1 MVNFFRP
8 QFYAMK
14 VDPTLKYA
22 WINIPKNASSFIQ
35 KALDDN
41 KWNDVPDDLINSIA
55 ESPSI
60 KKLVVLRDPVE
71 RWISGFAEC
80 WADHDNILDLL
91 DSNTFYDTV
100 QKNPVYD
107 DHTEYQHRFIGN
119 AQNLQYIY
127 MQKPATFDD
136 YKINK
141 FYKLLGAWIRRTGGV
156 VNFDNYQNPTNPASN
171 NPNKIAIIK
180 ELSAYCNK
188 NNIIKDIHKKDYELF
203 ERYERFTN

>member
-8 QFYAMK
+8 TSYAMK

-22 WINIPKNASSFIQ
+22 WINIPKNASSFVQ

-55 ESPSI
+55 ESPNI

-80 WADHDNILDLL
+80 WMDHDDILDLL
-91 DSNTFYDTV
+91 DSDVFYDTV

-107 DHTEYQHRFIGN
+107 DHTEYQHRFIGK

-127 MQKPATFDD
+127 MQKNG
-136 YKINK
+136 INK
-141 FYKLLGAWIRRTGGV
+141 FYKLLGAWIKRTGGFAE
-156 VNFDNYQNPTNPASN
+156 FDNYQNPTNPASN
-171 NPNKIAIIK
+171 NPNKVAIVK
-180 ELSAYCNK
+180 KLSAYCK
-188 NNIIKDIHKKDYELF
+188 QDNNISNLHKKDYELL
-203 ERYERFTN
+203 EQYEKFTN

>member
-8 QFYAMK
+8 KSYAMK

-35 KALDDN
+35 KALGDN

-55 ESPSI
+55 ESSNI

-107 DHTEYQHRFIGN
+107 DHTEYQHRFIGK

-127 MQKPATFDD
+127 MQKNG
-136 YKINK
+136 INK
-141 FYKLLGAWIRRTGGV
+141 FYKLLGAWIKRTGGFAE
-156 VNFDNYQNPTNPASN
+156 FDNYQNPTNPASN
-171 NPNKIAIIK
+171 NPNKVAIVK
-180 ELSAYCNK
+180 KLSAYCK
-188 NNIIKDIHKKDYELF
+188 QDNNISNLHKKDYELL
-203 ERYERFTN
+203 EQYEKFTN

>member
-8 QFYAMK
+8 PSYAMK

-22 WINIPKNASSFIQ
+22 WINIPKNASSFVQ

-55 ESPSI
+55 ESPNI

-107 DHTEYQHRFIGN
+107 DHTEYQHRFIGK

-127 MQKPATFDD
+127 MQKNG
-136 YKINK
+136 INK
-141 FYKLLGAWIRRTGGV
+141 FYKLLGAWIKRTGGFAE
-156 VNFDNYQNPTNPASN
+156 FDNYQNPTNPASN
-171 NPNKIAIIK
+171 NPNKVAIVK
-180 ELSAYCNK
+180 KLSAYCK
-188 NNIIKDIHKKDYELF
+188 QDNNISNLHKKDYELL
-203 ERYERFTN
+203 EQYEKFTN

>member
-8 QFYAMK
+8 TSYAMK

-55 ESPSI
+55 ESPNI

-91 DSNTFYDTV
+91 DSDVFFDTV

-107 DHTEYQHRFIGN
+107 DHTEYQHRFIGK

-127 MQKPATFDD
+127 MQKNG
-136 YKINK
+136 INK
-141 FYKLLGAWIRRTGGV
+141 FYKLLGAWIKRTGGFAE
-156 VNFDNYQNPTNPASN
+156 FDNYQNPTNPASN
-171 NPNKIAIIK
+171 NPNKVAIVK
-180 ELSAYCNK
+180 KLSAYCK
-188 NNIIKDIHKKDYELF
+188 QDNNISNLHKKDYELL
-203 ERYERFTN
+203 EQYEKFTN

>member
-1 MVNFFRP
+1 MVDFFRP
-8 QFYAMK
+8 TTYAMK

-22 WINIPKNASSFIQ
+22 WINIPKNASSFVQ
-35 KALDDN
+35 KVLDDN

-55 ESPSI
+55 ESPNI

-107 DHTEYQHRFIGN
+107 DHTEYQHRFIGK

-127 MQKPATFDD
+127 MQKNG
-136 YKINK
+136 INK
-141 FYKLLGAWIRRTGGV
+141 FYKLLGAWIKRTGGFAE
-156 VNFDNYQNPTNPASN
+156 FDNYQNPTNPASN
-171 NPNKIAIIK
+171 NPNKVAIVK
-180 ELSAYCNK
+180 KLSAYCK
-188 NNIIKDIHKKDYELF
+188 QDNNISNLHKKDYELL
-203 ERYERFTN
+203 EQYEKFTN

>member
-8 QFYAMK
+8 TSYAMK

-60 KKLVVLRDPVE
+60 KKLVVLRDPVD
-71 RWISGFAEC
+71 RWISGFAQC
-80 WADHDNILDLL
+80 WMDHDDILDLL
-91 DSNTFYDTV
+91 DSDVFYDTV

-107 DHTEYQHRFIGN
+107 DHTEYQHRFIGK

-127 MQKPATFDD
+127 ISRKMKRTPSE
-136 YKINK
+136 
-141 FYKLLGAWIRRTGGV
+141 FYKLLGAWIRGTGGFAK
-156 VNFDNYQNPTNPASN
+156 FDHFQDLTNPLSN
-171 NPNKIAIIK
+171 DPNKVAIAKKLI
-180 ELSAYCNK
+180 EYCNQD
-188 NNIIKDIHKKDYELF
+188 NSISDLHKKDYELL
-203 ERYERFTN
+203 EHYEKFTN

>member
-8 QFYAMK
+8 LFYAMK

-107 DHTEYQHRFIGN
+107 DHTEYQHRFIGK

-127 MQKPATFDD
+127 MQKNG
-136 YKINK
+136 INK
-141 FYKLLGAWIRRTGGV
+141 FYKLLGAWIKRTGGFAE
-156 VNFDNYQNPTNPASN
+156 FDNYQNPTNPASN
-171 NPNKIAIIK
+171 NPNKVAIVK
-180 ELSAYCNK
+180 KLSAYCK
-188 NNIIKDIHKKDYELF
+188 QDNNISNLHKKDYELL
-203 ERYERFTN
+203 EQYEKFTN

>member
-107 DHTEYQHRFIGN
+107 DHTEYQHRFIGK

-127 MQKPATFDD
+127 MQKNG
-136 YKINK
+136 INK
-141 FYKLLGAWIRRTGGV
+141 FYKLLGAWIKRTGGFAE
-156 VNFDNYQNPTNPASN
+156 FDNYQNPTNPASN
-171 NPNKIAIIK
+171 NPNKVAIVK
-180 ELSAYCNK
+180 KLSAYCK
-188 NNIIKDIHKKDYELF
+188 QDNNISNLHKKDYELL
-203 ERYERFTN
+203 EQYEKFTN

>member
-8 QFYAMK
+8 TSYAMK

-107 DHTEYQHRFIGN
+107 DHTEYQHRFIGK

-127 MQKPATFDD
+127 MQKNG
-136 YKINK
+136 INK
-141 FYKLLGAWIRRTGGV
+141 FYKLLGAWIKRTGGFAE
-156 VNFDNYQNPTNPASN
+156 FDNYQNPTNPASN
-171 NPNKIAIIK
+171 NPNKVAIVK
-180 ELSAYCNK
+180 KLSAYCK
-188 NNIIKDIHKKDYELF
+188 QDNNISNLHKKDYELL
-203 ERYERFTN
+203 EQYEKFTN

>member
-35 KALDDN
+35 KALGDN

-55 ESPSI
+55 ESPNI

-107 DHTEYQHRFIGN
+107 DHTEYQHRFIGK

-127 MQKPATFDD
+127 MQKNG
-136 YKINK
+136 INK
-141 FYKLLGAWIRRTGGV
+141 FYKLLGAWIKRTGGFAE
-156 VNFDNYQNPTNPASN
+156 FDNYQNPTNPASN
-171 NPNKIAIIK
+171 NPNKVAIVK
-180 ELSAYCNK
+180 KLSAYCK
-188 NNIIKDIHKKDYELF
+188 QDNNISNLHKKDYELL
-203 ERYERFTN
+203 EQYEKFTN